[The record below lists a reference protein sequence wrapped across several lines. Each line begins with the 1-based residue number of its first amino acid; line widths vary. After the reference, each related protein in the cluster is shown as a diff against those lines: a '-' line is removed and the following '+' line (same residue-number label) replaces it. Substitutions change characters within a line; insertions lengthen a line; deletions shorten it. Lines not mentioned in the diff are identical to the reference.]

1 LNHNAGSYFQLAGK
15 VIVKIVRLTLGGI
28 LFIGGIILTLLP
40 GSILLVIGGLVL
52 LSYDWPRARGWLK
65 ISQNMMTSSARRI
78 DRVLLMRKFR

>member
-1 LNHNAGSYFQLAGK
+1 M
-15 VIVKIVRLTLGGI
+15 KIVRLTLGSI
-28 LFIGGIILTLLP
+28 LFIGGIILTPLP

-65 ISQNMMTSSARRI
+65 ISQNMMASSARRI

>member
-1 LNHNAGSYFQLAGK
+1 M
-15 VIVKIVRLTLGGI
+15 KIVRLTLGGI
-28 LFIGGIILTLLP
+28 LFFGGIILTLLP

>member
-1 LNHNAGSYFQLAGK
+1 MFQLAGK

-78 DRVLLMRKFR
+78 DRILLMRKLR